1 MKRLSVRVA
10 WAAFVI
16 WATISLAFVV
26 STTLPSDP
34 ARMVAGPQA
43 RPQEVER
50 VRKALALDR
59 PLHVQYIHFWKRL
72 VHVAGGTD
80 APDEHE
86 SCAAIV
92 GPWHVDLG
100 KSYQQR
106 QPVVAILAE
115 RFPRT
120 LMLAIAASFVQ
131 IVLGVTAGTLAA
143 SKRRTAFD
151 RLLVS
156 GSLLGISAP
165 TFVIGLFL
173 QWLFAFRL
181 RLFPLDGFGR
191 TTGEHLASLVLPALT
206 LGVFGAAYYTRLVRD
221 EMLDQLD
228 RDYVRT
234 ARAKGLSRGATVVR
248 HALRNALLPIVTVA
262 GLEFGAL
269 VSGAIVT
276 ETIFRW
282 PGLGALSV
290 SAMLDRDGPVIMGCV
305 MVTALATV
313 TMTVL
318 VDVVYAFVDPRVRRG
333 R

>member
-1 MKRLSVRVA
+1 MRRIGVRLA
-10 WAAFVI
+10 WAMFVV

-26 STTLPSDP
+26 SSTLPSDP

-59 PLHVQYIHFWKRL
+59 PLHVQYMHFWKRL
-72 VHVAGGTD
+72 VHVAGDHDD
-80 APDEHE
+80 ADAHA

-92 GPWHVDLG
+92 GRWHVDLG

-106 QPVVAILAE
+106 QPVVDILAE

-120 LMLAIAASFVQ
+120 LMLAVAASFVQ
-131 IVLGVTAGTLAA
+131 LALGVAAGTLAA
-143 SKRRTAFD
+143 AKRRTIFD

-165 TFVIGLFL
+165 TFVIGLFF

-181 RLFPLDGFGR
+181 RLFPLDGFGQ
-191 TTGEHLASLVLPALT
+191 TVGEHLVSLVLPALT

-221 EMLDQLD
+221 EMLDQLHQ
-228 RDYVRT
+228 DYVRT
-234 ARAKGLSRGATVVR
+234 ARAKGLSRGATVVH
-248 HALRNALLPIVTVA
+248 HALRNALLPIVTIA
-262 GLEFGAL
+262 GMEFGAL

-276 ETIFRW
+276 ESIFRW

-305 MVTALATV
+305 IVTALATV
-313 TMTVL
+313 VMTVL
-318 VDVVYAFVDPRVRRG
+318 VDVVYVFVDPRVRGG

>member
-1 MKRLSVRVA
+1 MRK
-10 WAAFVI
+10 AFV
-16 WATISLAFVV
+16 
-26 STTLPSDP
+26 
-34 ARMVAGPQA
+34 
-43 RPQEVER
+43 
-50 VRKALALDR
+50 LDR
-59 PLHVQYIHFWKRL
+59 PLYVQYIYFWKRL
-72 VHVAGGTD
+72 VHVAGDRD
-80 APDEHE
+80 APGEHA
-86 SCAAIV
+86 SCAAIA
-92 GPWHVDLG
+92 GRWHVDLG

-120 LMLAIAASFVQ
+120 LMLAVAASFVQ
-131 IVLGVTAGTLAA
+131 LALGVAAGTIAA
-143 SKRRTAFD
+143 SKRRTLFD

-165 TFVIGLFL
+165 TFVIGLFF

-181 RLFPLDGFGR
+181 RLFPLDGFGQ
-191 TTGEHLASLVLPALT
+191 TVGEHLASLVLPALT

-234 ARAKGLSRGATVVR
+234 ARAKGLSRPATVVR

-276 ETIFRW
+276 ESIFRW

-305 MVTALATV
+305 IVTALATV
-313 TMTVL
+313 VMTVL
-318 VDVVYAFVDPRVRRG
+318 VDVVYVFVDPRVREG